1 MPRATLSQIEIAAPD
16 PVRAAAFVRHVFG
29 WESMTVPWEGPA
41 YVRMLPPEPTE
52 PVGVGILAPD
62 ETGIVDR
69 LTIVVRIEGEPLASV
84 LARVCEAGGTVA
96 LDPIP
101 IGASGLYARF
111 FDPDHN
117 SFGLWQEIDAVA
129 NATGAP
135 NDGNGVASR
144 KPSTMKLGRASRER
158 SR

>member
-29 WESMTVPWEGPA
+29 WESVTVPWEGPA

-69 LTIVVRIEGEPLASV
+69 LTLVIRIEGEPLAAV
-84 LARVCEAGGTVA
+84 LARVREAGGTVA
-96 LDPIP
+96 LEPIP

-111 FDPDHN
+111 FDPDRN
-117 SFGLWQEIDAVA
+117 SFGLWQDGDPAA
-129 NATGAP
+129 GSSTSPDRSARPAT
-135 NDGNGVASR
+135 S
-144 KPSTMKLGRASRER
+144 
-158 SR
+158 